1 VLSDRG
7 MALVYITTIFFAPFM
22 MLPSLIL
29 SLSSLLAAS
38 QSEAI
43 TPSEDSAPVLAPVI
57 EVPSAAAALENWHP
71 ANPVEWK
78 ERFAHEHVLH
88 HSWGSLELWSDDQK
102 TFDALFPAL
111 DAAWPAA
118 LALLGGD
125 PMPKGAVIR
134 VIASP
139 RDKTLGDYWKLLNEG
154 AELCGVAP
162 PPAFLLSGAN
172 GMGSAHW
179 NLPPTVLLNSETES
193 LKSLP
198 TRAVHEVS
206 VLLAGWACSW
216 SGYGAPEFLEEGFA
230 GMVER
235 RALPKPA
242 ALVYHDRAALEMTI
256 HGYGVFS
263 GIGEA
268 MNDSSNA
275 PGNWPRIIKNAVAKM
290 TKELK
295 SQSKR
300 AKIDPKQRIDA
311 LLLRSQEE
319 FARADY
325 AYSWAVMEFLFDEQA
340 RGEEQASRRAILHQV
355 LAEMRG
361 TDHAALAQD
370 KRSKLFL
377 DQVLHH
383 SSSEGEALHLEFLT
397 WAAQSLPKR

>member
-1 VLSDRG
+1 
-7 MALVYITTIFFAPFM
+7 
-22 MLPSLIL
+22 MLTSLIL
-29 SLSSLLAAS
+29 STSTLLAAS

-43 TPSEDSAPVLAPVI
+43 TPSEDTAPAPVI

-71 ANPVEWK
+71 ANPSEWT
-78 ERFAHEHVLH
+78 ERFGHAKVLH

-102 TFDALFPAL
+102 TFDALYPAL
-111 DAAWPAA
+111 EAAWPAA
-118 LALLGGD
+118 LELLGGD
-125 PMPKGAVIR
+125 FLPKGAVIR

-139 RDKTLGDYWKLLNEG
+139 QAETLSDYWQLLNEG
-154 AELCGVAP
+154 AKLCGVAP
-162 PPAFLLSGAN
+162 PPDFLLSGAN

-179 NLPPTVLLNSETES
+179 NLPPTILLNSKTES

-198 TRAVHEVS
+198 TRAVHEMS

-216 SGYGAPEFLEEGFA
+216 SGYGAPEFLEEGIA

-242 ALVYHDRAALEMTI
+242 ALVYHDRAALTSTI

-268 MNDSSNA
+268 MNDASNA
-275 PGNWPRIIKNAVAKM
+275 PTNWPRLIHNAVKKM
-290 TKELK
+290 NAELK
-295 SQSKR
+295 SKSKR
-300 AKIDPKQRIDA
+300 AKIDPGQRIDA
-311 LLLRSQEE
+311 LLLRSQAE

-325 AYSWAVMEFLFDEQA
+325 AYAWAVMEFLFDQQA
-340 RGEEQASRRAILHQV
+340 RGVEVPTRRDILHQV

-361 TDHAALAQD
+361 TEFATLDQD

-377 DQVLHH
+377 ERVLLH
-383 SSSEGEALHLEFLT
+383 SLVGAEELHFEFLG
-397 WAAQSLPKR
+397 WAAESLPTR

>member
-1 VLSDRG
+1 VFPDQGEDPGLHHNH
-7 MALVYITTIFFAPFM
+7 LLAPTM
-22 MLPSLIL
+22 MLTSLIL
-29 SLSSLLAAS
+29 SMSALLAAS
-38 QSEAI
+38 QSDAI
-43 TPSEDSAPVLAPVI
+43 TPSEVSVPAPVV

-71 ANPVEWK
+71 ANSAEWK
-78 ERFAHEHVLH
+78 ERFGHENILYHT
-88 HSWGSLELWSDDQK
+88 WGSLELWSDDKK
-102 TFDALFPAL
+102 TFNALYSAL

-118 LALLGGD
+118 LELLGGD

-139 RDKTLGDYWKLLNEG
+139 RASTLSDYWKLLNEG
-154 AELCGVAP
+154 AKLCGVSP
-162 PPAFLLSGAN
+162 PPDFLLSGVN

-179 NLPPTVLLNSETES
+179 NLPPTLLLNSSAES

-206 VLLAGWACSW
+206 VLLVGWACSW

-242 ALVYHDRAALEMTI
+242 ALVYHDRAALKTTI

-275 PGNWPRIIKNAVAKM
+275 PGNWPRIVHKAVKTMAKEQRS
-290 TKELK
+290 KR
-295 SQSKR
+295 KR
-300 AKIDPKQRIDA
+300 AKVDPMQRIDA

-325 AYSWAVMEFLFDEQA
+325 AYAWAVMEFLFDDHA
-340 RGEEQASRRAILHQV
+340 KGEEQPTRRASLHEI

-361 TDHAALAQD
+361 TKHFSLDQD

-377 DQVLHH
+377 DRVLHH
-383 SSSEGEALHLEFLT
+383 AAANGEALHLEFLD
-397 WAAQSLPKR
+397 WAAESLPTR

>member
-1 VLSDRG
+1 MTL
-7 MALVYITTIFFAPFM
+7 T
-22 MLPSLIL
+22 SLIL
-29 SLSSLLAAS
+29 CLSPLLAAI
-38 QSEAI
+38 QSEAV
-43 TPSEDSAPVLAPVI
+43 TPGQASDPAPIV

-71 ANPVEWK
+71 SNPIEWQ
-78 ERFAHEHVLH
+78 ERFDQKSIFH
-88 HSWGSLELWSDDQK
+88 HSWGSLELWSDDQE
-102 TFDALFPAL
+102 TFDALKPAL

-118 LALLGGD
+118 LDLLGGD
-125 PMPKGAVIR
+125 PLPKGAVIR

-139 RDKTLGDYWKLLNEG
+139 RDQTLGDYWKLLKEG
-154 AELCGVAP
+154 AALCGVAVP
-162 PPAFLLSGAN
+162 PDFLLSGAN

-179 NLPPTVLLNSETES
+179 NLPPTVLLNSKTES

-206 VLLAGWACSW
+206 VLLVGWACSW

-242 ALVYHDRAALEMTI
+242 ALVYHDRAALKTTI
-256 HGYGVFS
+256 HGYGVFA

-268 MNDSSNA
+268 LNDSSNA
-275 PGNWPRIIKNAVAKM
+275 PGNWPRLIHNAVNKM
-290 TKELK
+290 SKELK
-295 SQSKR
+295 SASKR
-300 AKIDPKQRIDA
+300 AKLDPKQRIDA

-325 AYSWAVMEFLFDEQA
+325 AYSWAVMEFLFDDQA
-340 RGEEQASRRAILHQV
+340 RAEELPTRRALLHQV

-361 TDHAALAQD
+361 TEHAALDQD

-377 DQVLHH
+377 EQVLHFTAT
-383 SSSEGEALHLEFLT
+383 EGEALHLEFLD
-397 WAAQSLPKR
+397 WAAESLPTR